1 VIIQLPLP
9 NKRLKLAGGDRFNGS
24 GVLCPWRGTDFVQRP
39 CALRASRPQLTRD
52 PLGITRPAVVDW
64 GIGGT
69 NMQLQFTAV
78 FEKVPEGYIGFV
90 EELPGANT
98 QGETLEEARANLGE
112 AVRLVLEANRTLAE
126 ESIGGKTVIREPLR
140 LPAA

>member
-1 VIIQLPLP
+1 MIAVTESECCA
-9 NKRLKLAGGDRFNGS
+9 LAG
-24 GVLCPWRGTDFVQRP
+24 TDCRP
-39 CALRASRPQLTRD
+39 PPVRRLAGRPQLKRH